1 MRLAPNGGQGAV
13 MPRYKAE
20 ITPGEEGLVLVTF
33 PDVPEAVACG
43 NGADAALNLA
53 AEVLKL
59 VLDGYRAEH
68 RPIPQPSDPGDSPSV
83 AITDSARQP

>member
-1 MRLAPNGGQGAV
+1 

-20 ITPGEEGLVLVTF
+20 ITPGEQGLVLVTF
-33 PDVPEAVACG
+33 PDVPEAVACAS
-43 NGADAALNLA
+43 GAEEALDRA

-68 RPIPQPSDPGDSPSV
+68 RPIPHPSELGDSPSV
-83 AITDSARQP
+83 SVSLSSRHL

>member
-1 MRLAPNGGQGAV
+1 

-33 PDVPEAVACG
+33 PDVPEAVACASG
-43 NGADAALNLA
+43 PDEALNRA
-53 AEVLKL
+53 AEILKL

-68 RPIPQPSDPGDSPSV
+68 RPIPQPTDLGDAPSV
-83 AITDSARQP
+83 SVNLAPSIR

>member
-1 MRLAPNGGQGAV
+1 
-13 MPRYKAE
+13 MPRYRAE

-33 PDVPEAVACG
+33 PDVPEAVACASG
-43 NGADAALNLA
+43 EGEALDRA

-68 RPIPQPSDPGDSPSV
+68 RPIPHPSDPGDSPAVSV
-83 AITDSARQP
+83 SLPTRRR

>member
-1 MRLAPNGGQGAV
+1 

-33 PDVPEAVACG
+33 PDVPEAVACASG
-43 NGADAALNLA
+43 ECAALDQA

-68 RPIPQPSDPGDSPSV
+68 RPIPEPTDLGDSPSV
-83 AITDSARQP
+83 SVTIRPDRR